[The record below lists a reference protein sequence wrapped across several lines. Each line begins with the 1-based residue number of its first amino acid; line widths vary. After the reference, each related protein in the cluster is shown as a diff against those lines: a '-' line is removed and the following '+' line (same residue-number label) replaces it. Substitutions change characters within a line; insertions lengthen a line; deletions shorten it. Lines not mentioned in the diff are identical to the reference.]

1 MTAPVSSV
9 RDAARDFDFLM
20 GRWLV
25 HSRRLKTRLQGCT
38 EWEEFEATSQAR
50 PLLSGLGN
58 EDELRTDWRPG
69 FVGMAVRLYHPPTAR
84 WAIYWADNQH
94 AAFEPPVFGGFTGD
108 IGVFEG
114 DDTFE
119 GKPIRVRFTWTRLDA
134 DHARWEQA
142 FSADAGRT
150 WETNWTMDF
159 TRAS

>member
-25 HSRRLKTRLQGCT
+25 HNRRLKARL
-38 EWEEFEATSQAR
+38 
-50 PLLSGLGN
+50 
-58 EDELRTDWRPG
+58 
-69 FVGMAVRLYHPPTAR
+69 H
-84 WAIYWADNQH
+84 
-94 AAFEPPVFGGFTGD
+94 FGGFTGD